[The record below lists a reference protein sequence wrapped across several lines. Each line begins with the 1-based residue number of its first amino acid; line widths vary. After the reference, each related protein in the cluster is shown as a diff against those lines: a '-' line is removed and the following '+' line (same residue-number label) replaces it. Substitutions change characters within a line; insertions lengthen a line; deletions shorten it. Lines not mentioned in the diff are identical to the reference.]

1 MVSAACWKAA
11 REQARRAA
19 QEVLQGLNLW
29 GICVFV
35 LVTAIQHHS
44 CDNNA
49 RFEHF
54 FCGNCK
60 TVVDASKFNFDSVY
74 SCA

>member
-1 MVSAACWKAA
+1 MVSAARWKAA

-19 QEVLQGLNLW
+19 QEELLQGSNLW

-54 FCGNCK
+54 FAG
-60 TVVDASKFNFDSVY
+60 TARLW
-74 SCA
+74 

>member
-1 MVSAACWKAA
+1 MVSAARWKAS

-54 FCGNCK
+54 VAG
-60 TVVDASKFNFDSVY
+60 TARLW
-74 SCA
+74 